1 MSVYKRTER
10 RRRNIS
16 LVIFRSIRWA
26 IFEKLVPRYGIG
38 ISFLRRRQHIFALWR
53 TPNHVIQNLMI
64 SSYPFC
70 LIVSYKTMFVLPI
83 ESSRDRFI
91 LRWRRRRNFGDFYL
105 SHIGKM
111 KNSIFTFLLEWLE
124 LADSAKK
131 MWRHPRIVYRL
142 AGWRWAFLLL
152 IVQDVLRFFPFL
164 NLISNEKA

>member
-26 IFEKLVPRYGIG
+26 ILEKLVPRYGIG

-131 MWRHPRIVYRL
+131 NVKAPTNS
-142 AGWRWAFLLL
+142 
-152 IVQDVLRFFPFL
+152 VQIGGLTMSFSFINCTGCLKIFSFFKFD
-164 NLISNEKA
+164 